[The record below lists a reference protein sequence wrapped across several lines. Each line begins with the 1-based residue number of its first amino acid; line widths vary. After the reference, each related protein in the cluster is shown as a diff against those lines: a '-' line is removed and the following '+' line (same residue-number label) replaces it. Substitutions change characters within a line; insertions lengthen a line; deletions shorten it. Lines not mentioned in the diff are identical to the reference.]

1 MQSAIEWFKEKG
13 FSFDDKITIAD
24 VIQRDAAVRA
34 QALTDAF
41 NLIQDKSDRP
51 VSSTIKTAARLIL
64 EQRDDEL
71 KQLMPCH
78 DPFVAPAMQSGVHLI
93 AKERQR
99 HIEGEFYT
107 SEHDDQHSNGQL
119 AGAGA
124 VYALNAAGFLD
135 ASNIQ
140 AKRPG
145 VTHTVNLWPFGP
157 SCYKPTNAVRNL
169 VKAGAL
175 IAAEIDRLLR
185 IRTKNRHAPT
195 DCDEDEDLIQQC
207 IEVIKSE
214 QKASVALLQRRLRL
228 GYSRAAKIM
237 DELELRRIVGP
248 SNGAEPRDILID
260 LPAKE

>member
-1 MQSAIEWFKEKG
+1 MQTAIEWFKEKG
-13 FSFDDKITIAD
+13 FSFNDKITIAD

-34 QALTDAF
+34 EALTDAF
-41 NLIQDKSDRP
+41 NLIQDKADRP
-51 VSSTIKTAARLIL
+51 VATTIKTAARLIL
-64 EQRDDEL
+64 EQRDEEL
-71 KQLMPCH
+71 RQLLPCH

-99 HIEGEFYT
+99 HIEGEYYT
-107 SEHDDQHSNGQL
+107 SEHDDQHYKGEL

-140 AKRPG
+140 AKRLD
-145 VTHTVNLWPFGP
+145 VTHSVNLWPFGP
-157 SCYKPTNAVRNL
+157 SYYKPSNVVRNL

-185 IRTKNRHAPT
+185 IRTKNRPAAAV
-195 DCDEDEDLIQQC
+195 CDEDEELIQQC
-207 IEVIKSE
+207 IETIRSE
-214 QKASVALLQRRLRL
+214 QKATVSYLQRRLRL
-228 GYSRAAKIM
+228 GYIRAAKIM

-248 SNGAEPRDILID
+248 SNGAEPREILID
-260 LPAKE
+260 LPTK